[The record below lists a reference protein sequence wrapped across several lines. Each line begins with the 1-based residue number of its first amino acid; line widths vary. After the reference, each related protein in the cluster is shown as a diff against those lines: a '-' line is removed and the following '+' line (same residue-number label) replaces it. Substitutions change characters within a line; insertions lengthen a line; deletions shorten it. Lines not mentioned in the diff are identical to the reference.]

1 MNFEG
6 IYTLLIAPFN
16 SDFTLNSVAM
26 ASAID
31 LLVDTGVHGIIVA
44 GTTGEYYAMSMKE
57 RVFLMNRVKELLN
70 DRLPM
75 IVGTGAIRTEESI
88 EYA

>member
-1 MNFEG
+1 MRFEG
-6 IYTLLIAPFN
+6 IYTPLIAPFY
-16 SDFTLNSVAM
+16 SDFTLNSDAM

-31 LLVDTGVHGIIVA
+31 FLVDTGVHGIIVA

-70 DRLPM
+70 DR
-75 IVGTGAIRTEESI
+75 
-88 EYA
+88 